1 MRLRRSMAVM
11 ITATALLAPG
21 LYLEAADTEDKNKDK
36 KDSSMGEKI
45 DDASITTKVKMKL
58 LGNKATSALNTKVE
72 TVDGVVT
79 LTGKAKTTAEKEL
92 ATKLAEE
99 VKGVKSV
106 NNDMKIDETNRSEK
120 NR

>member
-1 MRLRRSMAVM
+1 MAVFVAAL
-11 ITATALLAPG
+11 TLLAPG
-21 LYLEAADTEDKNKDK
+21 LYLEAADTDDKSKDQQE
-36 KDSSMGEKI
+36 STMGEKI
-45 DDASITTKVKMKL
+45 DDSSITTKVKMKL

-79 LTGKAKTTAEKEL
+79 LTGKAKSSAEKEL

-106 NNDMKIDETNRSEK
+106 NNDMKIEEPKTDK
-120 NR
+120 KK